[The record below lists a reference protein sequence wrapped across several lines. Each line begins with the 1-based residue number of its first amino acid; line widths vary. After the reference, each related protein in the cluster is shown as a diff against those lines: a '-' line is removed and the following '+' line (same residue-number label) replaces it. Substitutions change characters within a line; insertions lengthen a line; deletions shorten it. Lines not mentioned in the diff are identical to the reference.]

1 MYTFARF
8 PDLGAFSHIVQSH
21 PKFENTPSGLIRDKD
36 GMVLGHILS
45 PLGTRRFESFRGTE
59 GETFATPP
67 PSQPAILPPVS
78 KDIGLA
84 MDLSRIGVMPPLS
97 QIIGEE
103 KTSSLG
109 PTMTEINKIFDSMVS
124 SKKST
129 PAEQTRTAK
138 SIISKKAL
146 KKAVRAGI
154 KASQEGDVETA
165 KRVTKREALSAG
177 IPDVLAAILER
188 EAGKAIKK
196 HAAMESREVD
206 GIVEKAESK
215 RSMKRNE
222 DIKHGGGKKGGR
234 PAGSRGTVVPP
245 EMKGMTVPVMKF
257 GLRKIG
263 YKATYKMRK
272 PALIRELSNV
282 SAESGTSINDILN
295 APEGGELSN
304 RLMGVA
310 RDMGKTMRKFDI
322 KRKKK
327 LPRVPGSK
335 RPSTPRRPPAPRRTY

>member
-67 PSQPAILPPVS
+67 PSQPAILPSVS
-78 KDIGLA
+78 KDVGLA
-84 MDLSRIGVMPPLS
+84 MDLSRVGVMPPLS

-103 KTSSLG
+103 KKSSLG
-109 PTMTEINKIFDSMVS
+109 PTMTEINRIFDSMVS
-124 SKKST
+124 SKKSA
-129 PAEQTRTAK
+129 PPKQTRVPK
-138 SIISKKAL
+138 SMISKKAL
-146 KKAVRAGI
+146 KRAVRAGI

-177 IPDVLAAILER
+177 IPDVLAAILEK

-196 HAAMESREVD
+196 HAEMEDREVD
-206 GIVEKAESK
+206 GIVEKVERK
-215 RSMKRNE
+215 RPMKRNE
-222 DIKHGGGKKGGR
+222 DTKHGGGRRGR

-245 EMKGMTVPVMKF
+245 EMKGMTVREMRF
-257 GLRKIG
+257 GLKKIG
-263 YKATYKMRK
+263 YKAISNMRK

-282 SAESGTSINDILN
+282 SAKSGTPVNDILN

-304 RLMGVA
+304 RLLGVA

-322 KRKKK
+322 KKKKK
-327 LPRVPGSK
+327 LPRVPGAK

>member
-36 GMVLGHILS
+36 GMVLGHALA
-45 PLGTRRFESFRGTE
+45 PLGTRRFGSFRGAE

-103 KTSSLG
+103 EKSSLG

-129 PAEQTRTAK
+129 PAKQARVPK
-138 SIISKKAL
+138 SMISKKAL

-177 IPDVLAAILER
+177 IPDVLATILEK

-196 HAAMESREVD
+196 HALMESREVD
-206 GIVEKAESK
+206 GIVEKAERK
-215 RSMKRNE
+215 RPMKRNE
-222 DIKHGGGKKGGR
+222 DIKHGGGRRGR
-234 PAGSRGTVVPP
+234 PAGSRGAVVPP
-245 EMKGMTVPVMKF
+245 EMKGMTAPEMRF
-257 GLRKIG
+257 GLKKIG
-263 YKATYKMRK
+263 YKATSKMRK
-272 PALIRELSNV
+272 PDLIRELSNV
-282 SAESGTSINDILN
+282 SAKSGTPVNDILN
-295 APEGGELSN
+295 APQGGELSS
-304 RLMGVA
+304 RLMEVA

-322 KRKKK
+322 KKRKE

-335 RPSTPRRPPAPRRTY
+335 RPSTPRRPPTPRRTY